1 MEALKAL
8 AHPAR
13 LSILRLVSERE
24 RPVSELS
31 EALDLRQPATSQ
43 HLAVL
48 RDADL
53 VKVRQEGNVR
63 LYRSNPRELEKLRN
77 LLDGF
82 WEDSLERLKVAA
94 ERRAH
99 HPPSSPRRVRAQ
111 GPSEDPPVPAAVSW
125 TWYRP
130 LDSTVCPGRGTAA
143 TGAFIGR
150 IPRSPEASGRA
161 PLRSSLPE

>member
-94 ERRAH
+94 ERRAG
-99 HPPSSPRRVRAQ
+99 RRKR
-111 GPSEDPPVPAAVSW
+111 
-125 TWYRP
+125 
-130 LDSTVCPGRGTAA
+130 
-143 TGAFIGR
+143 
-150 IPRSPEASGRA
+150 RSA
-161 PLRSSLPE
+161 